1 LKILITGAGG
11 MLGRELVKILSER
24 HQVIGLSHAELDILD
39 VEGTKRTICKIKP
52 ELVIHAAAYTDV
64 DGCEKNPDKAY
75 SVNTIGTQ
83 NVALACQKAEAIL
96 LYTSTDFVFNGTKGK
111 PYLEWDRPEP
121 INVYGKSKYAGER
134 VVAHL
139 LNQYYI
145 VRTAWLYGE
154 HGRNFPATILAKAK
168 ERKNLEVVSDQVGS
182 PTFTYDVV
190 KGIEELIETGSFG
203 IYHMVNT
210 GECSWYEFA
219 RKILD
224 LAGYQNWE
232 VKPITSEQLGRPAK
246 RPSYSVL
253 RNFSLERVAG
263 VVMRS
268 WEEAIAEF
276 LQRISF

>member
-1 LKILITGAGG
+1 VKIVVTGAGG

-39 VEGTKRTICKIKP
+39 LEGTKKTIYKIKP

-64 DGCEKNPDKAY
+64 DGCERNPDKAY

-111 PYLEWDRPEP
+111 PYLEWDKPEP

-168 ERKNLEVVSDQVGS
+168 EEKNLEVVSDQVGS

-190 KGIEELIETGSFG
+190 KGIEKLIETGSFG

-224 LAGYQNWE
+224 LAGYRDWE

-263 VVMRS
+263 IAMRS

-276 LQRISF
+276 MQRISF